1 MAVVRYSF
9 TLDAVKD
16 ADLVRRLGTET
27 SLTEAVRKALRAYYN
42 RPSHQ
47 ELDTKLDKV
56 LDCLRGVQVV
66 GVGSQ
71 ASDGAE
77 GAEPATARH
86 GLDAM
91 RRRFREKDLG
101 G

>member
-9 TLDAVKD
+9 TLDAIKD
-16 ADLVRRLGTET
+16 ADLVRRLGLESST
-27 SLTEAVRKALRAYYN
+27 TEAVRAALRAYYD

-47 ELDTKLDKV
+47 DLAVMLDEV
-56 LDCLRGVQVV
+56 RDCLRGVQVIGTGGQV
-66 GVGSQ
+66 TDSE
-71 ASDGAE
+71 S
-77 GAEPATARH
+77 EPATARH

-91 RRRFREKDLG
+91 RRRFRSKDLG

>member
-9 TLDAVKD
+9 TLDAIKD
-16 ADLVRRLGTET
+16 ADTVRRLELE
-27 SLTEAVRKALRAYYN
+27 SSITEAVRIALRAYYD

-47 ELDTKLDKV
+47 DLGVKLDEV

-66 GVGSQ
+66 SAGQSV
-71 ASDGAE
+71 AND

-91 RRRFREKDLG
+91 RRRFRSKDLSG
-101 G
+101 